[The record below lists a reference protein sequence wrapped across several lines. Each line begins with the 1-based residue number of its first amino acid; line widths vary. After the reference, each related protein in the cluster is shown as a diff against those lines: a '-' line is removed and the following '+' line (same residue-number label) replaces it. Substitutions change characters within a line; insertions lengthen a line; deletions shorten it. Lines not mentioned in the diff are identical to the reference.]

1 MKSRTFLALAA
12 LAFAALFTVTSRA
25 EERRFSA
32 TLNPAESTQSG
43 LSHLNSDQV
52 AVLDALVRN
61 DINTAEFQRQPR
73 PELFSQRLSDNE
85 RRNAGFALLTTAEL
99 AQLDA
104 SVARFAQ
111 PVANDSGPSTVLNS
125 PTRDRDRSPTE
136 FQYKRKP
143 EIHGSVTLMVAGG
156 SGGYSAYGGAIDLTY
171 FDPAHNFAISVGY
184 SEVHSSGGYGNRRG
198 FRRFAD

>member
-1 MKSRTFLALAA
+1 MKSRTFLALAT
-12 LAFAALFTVTSRA
+12 LAVVALFASTGRA
-25 EERRFSA
+25 EDRRFSA

-43 LSHLNSDQV
+43 LTRLNSDQV

-85 RRNAGFALLTTAEL
+85 RRNAGFALLNSAEL
-99 AQLDA
+99 VQLDTF
-104 SVARFAQ
+104 VARFAQ
-111 PVANDSGPSTVLNS
+111 PVTNDSGPSTVLNS
-125 PTRDRDRSPTE
+125 PTRERSPTS
-136 FQYKRKP
+136 FQFKRQP

-171 FDPAHNFAISVGY
+171 FDPAHNFSISVGY
-184 SEVHSSGGYGNRRG
+184 SQVHSSGGYGNRCG
-198 FRRFAD
+198 LRRLVD